1 MNENE
6 PTTWNLLFVCTGN
19 TCRSPLAEALSRK
32 RIAERGWTHVQVESA
47 GIAAAAGAPASQ
59 GALSVAQEHEIDL
72 TDHVSR
78 QLTPELVD
86 WADFILAMSPSHA
99 MTVRELDG
107 EKKVSL
113 LSEVLAGEDAGT
125 AIEDP
130 FGGDLEAYRAT
141 FAQIERAVEKL
152 LERLE
157 PILAP

>member
-19 TCRSPLAEALSRK
+19 TCRSPLAEALSRE
-32 RIAERGWTHVQVESA
+32 RILQRGWTHVQVESA
-47 GIAAAAGAPASQ
+47 GIAAASGSAASQ
-59 GALSVAQEHEIDL
+59 GAITVADEHGIDL
-72 TDHVSR
+72 TNHVSR

-86 WADFILAMSPSHA
+86 WADLILAMSPSHV
-99 MTVRELDG
+99 MTVRELGGG
-107 EKKVSL
+107 EKVSL
-113 LSEVLAGEDAGT
+113 LSDFLAGDDVGT

-130 FGGDLEAYRAT
+130 FGGDLDAYRAT
-141 FAQIERAVEKL
+141 WVQIERAVEKL

>member
-19 TCRSPLAEALSRK
+19 TCRSPLAEALSRR

-47 GIAAAAGAPASQ
+47 GIAAAAGSPASQ
-59 GALSVAQEHEIDL
+59 GALVVAHEHDL
-72 TDHVSR
+72 DMSNHVSR
-78 QLTPELVD
+78 QLTPELVE
-86 WADFILAMSPSHA
+86 WADLILAMSPSHV
-99 MTVRELDG
+99 MTVRELGGG
-107 EKKVSL
+107 EKAGL
-113 LSEVLAGEDAGT
+113 LSDFLAGEDVGT

-141 FAQIERAVEKL
+141 WVQIERAVEKL